1 MGYDMV
7 WFGLIMII
15 AIETGMITPPFG
27 MNVFTVKS
35 SVYGIK
41 GCEDTTVNDIFAG
54 STWFLVA
61 IIVVDLIC
69 VLCPGLVTFLPNH
82 M

>member
-1 MGYDMV
+1 
-7 WFGLIMII
+7 MII

-35 SVYGIK
+35 SLPGVDGF
-41 GCEDTTVNDIFAG
+41 EDTTVNEIFIG
-54 STWFLVA
+54 SAWYLIAIVAVTLLLVF
-61 IIVVDLIC
+61 VPD
-69 VLCPGLVTFLPNH
+69 LVTYLPNN